1 MKMDKERMRE
11 YQKERRVKLKG
22 ASLTDARCE
31 VGRPID
37 CLGCA
42 ELRGV
47 VDQKDLELKG
57 LKESLSVAPAGVC
70 KGCSDRDMANAIL
83 RAKVLMLEKELGLL
97 KREKKVEREEVP
109 KSPYRLGPGV

>member
-1 MKMDKERMRE
+1 MRTKEQMRE
-11 YQKERRVKLKG
+11 YQRKRRSGLEGSPEKVSRL
-22 ASLTDARCE
+22 
-31 VGRPID
+31 ID

-57 LKESLSVAPAGVC
+57 LRESLSVLPAGVC

-83 RAKVLMLEKELGLL
+83 RARVLMLEKELGLL
-97 KREKKVEREEVP
+97 KREKKVEREEVL